1 VQGAHSAVKC
11 HIRVSIQHRLL
22 CGDEIII
29 SISDNFF
36 KICSSMGVPGL
47 YFHRA
52 VHGHLTA
59 HSRIPVLVFTSCV
72 IFLCYVFYFSEFYIQ
87 YLTDEKLSP
96 S

>member
-1 VQGAHSAVKC
+1 
-11 HIRVSIQHRLL
+11 
-22 CGDEIII
+22 
-29 SISDNFF
+29 
-36 KICSSMGVPGL
+36 MGVPGL
-47 YFHRA
+47 YFRRA